1 MNQTIPCKRC
11 GGTGKLADPR
21 EVGMGLRAYREE
33 MGVSLRA
40 VARALGKSATHVSNL
55 ERGRQRWTE
64 VVVEA
69 YKAAVNKAAASRGAC
84 SRASGQSV

>member
-1 MNQTIPCKRC
+1 
-11 GGTGKLADPR
+11 
-21 EVGMGLRAYREE
+21 MGLRAYREE

-69 YKAAVNKAAASRGAC
+69 YKAAVNTAAASRGA
-84 SRASGQSV
+84 SHNKDGEQ